1 MLKREKSR
9 EEQFV
14 PKKPNEVG
22 KRYWLVEIT
31 LTSGEILE
39 FYVSGLTKF
48 DADEKA
54 LGYRYW
60 MTDEKLKSKLSK
72 FRLMS

>member
-1 MLKREKSR
+1 MVMLKNERSSEDQPVQR
-9 EEQFV
+9 
-14 PKKPNEVG
+14 KKPM
-22 KRYWLVEIT
+22 KYWLVEIT

-54 LGYRYW
+54 LGYQYW
-60 MTDEKLKSKLSK
+60 MTNEKLKSKLSK
-72 FRLMS
+72 FRLMP